1 MDYIVIS
8 IVTLLGAGLTLFSGF
23 GLGTLLL
30 PVFGL
35 FFPIDIAIGL
45 TAIVHFSNNL
55 IKLGFFYKHLNWRV
69 ILRFGIP
76 SVIAAFLGAYLLTT
90 LTDLKPVLK
99 YTVFEKDFYITPIK
113 LTISVLLIVFSLIEL
128 LPKLSDLQFDKKL
141 MPIGG
146 LLSGFF
152 GGLSGNQGA
161 LRSAFLIRAGL
172 SKEVFIGTGVVIACF
187 VDLTRLSIYS
197 RSILTHVDQSKII
210 LLVVAVIAAFIGVY
224 FGNKLVKKITIK
236 SLQVIVAIMILVFS
250 ILLGLG
256 II

>member
-1 MDYIVIS
+1 MEYIFIS

-23 GLGTLLL
+23 GLGTLLM

-35 FFPIDIAIGL
+35 FFPIDIAIAL

-55 IKLGFFYKHLNWRV
+55 IKLGFFHKHIDWK
-69 ILRFGIP
+69 IIIKFGIP
-76 SVIAAFLGAYLLTT
+76 SIVAAFIGAFLLTK
-90 LTDLKPVLK
+90 LTYLKPLIV
-99 YTVFEKDFYITPIK
+99 YTFIGKELAVTPVKITIA
-113 LTISVLLIVFSLIEL
+113 TLLIFFSLMEL
-128 LPKLSDLQFDKKL
+128 IPKLSNLQFDKRY

-161 LRSAFLIRAGL
+161 LRAAFLIRAGL
-172 SKEVFIGTGVVIACF
+172 TKEVFIGTGVVVACL
-187 VDLTRLSIYS
+187 VDITRLSIYS
-197 RSILTHVDQSKII
+197 KTIFLHIDISQIII
-210 LLVVAVIAAFIGVY
+210 LVIAVVSAFIGVY

-236 SLQVIVAIMILVFS
+236 ALQIIVAVMLLLFS
-250 ILLGLG
+250 VLLGFG

>member
-1 MDYIVIS
+1 MDYIIIS
-8 IVTLLGAGLTLFSGF
+8 IVILIAAGLTLFSGF

-55 IKLGFFYKHLNWRV
+55 IKLGFFYKHLDWKV

-76 SVIAAFLGAYLLTT
+76 SIIAAFFGAYLLTR
-90 LTDLKPVLK
+90 LTDLKPFMS
-99 YTVFEKDFYITPIK
+99 YTILDNIFFITPIK
-113 LTISVLLIVFSLIEL
+113 LTISALLIVFSLIEL
-128 LPKLSDLQFDKKL
+128 LPKLSDLQFAKKY

-197 RSILTHVDQSKII
+197 QSILTHVDKSKII
-210 LLVVAVIAAFIGVY
+210 LLIVAVFSAFIGVY
-224 FGNKLVKKITIK
+224 FGNKLVKKMTIK

>member
-1 MDYIVIS
+1 MDYFFIS
-8 IVTLLGAGLTLFSGF
+8 IVTLVGAGLTLFSGF

-55 IKLGFFYKHLNWRV
+55 IKLGFFYKHLDWKV

-76 SVIAAFLGAYLLTT
+76 SIIAAFFGAYLLTT
-90 LTDLKPVLK
+90 LTDLKPVLR
-99 YTVFEKDFYITPIK
+99 YTILEKDFLITPIK
-113 LTISVLLIVFSLIEL
+113 LTISLLLIVFSLIEL
-128 LPKLSDLQFDKKL
+128 LPKLSDLQFDKKY

-172 SKEVFIGTGVVIACF
+172 SKEIC
-187 VDLTRLSIYS
+187 R
-197 RSILTHVDQSKII
+197 RRWWRPRR
-210 LLVVAVIAAFIGVY
+210 
-224 FGNKLVKKITIK
+224 
-236 SLQVIVAIMILVFS
+236 
-250 ILLGLG
+250 
-256 II
+256 

>member
-1 MDYIVIS
+1 MEYLIICIVSLI
-8 IVTLLGAGLTLFSGF
+8 GAGLTLFSGF

-35 FFPIDIAIGL
+35 FFSIDIAIGL

-55 IKLGFFYKHLNWRV
+55 IKLGFFYKHIDWKV

-76 SVIAAFLGAYLLTT
+76 SIIAAFFGAFLLTT
-90 LTDLKPVLK
+90 LTDLKPILSYVI
-99 YTVFEKDFYITPIK
+99 FEKEFVITPIK
-113 LTISVLLIVFSLIEL
+113 LTISLLLIVFSLIEL
-128 LPKLSDLQFDKKL
+128 LPKLSDLQFDKKY

-172 SKEVFIGTGVVIACF
+172 SKEIFIGTGVVIACF

-197 RSILTHVDQSKII
+197 RSILTHVDNSKIV
-210 LLVVAVIAAFIGVY
+210 LLIVSIISAFIGVY

-250 ILLGLG
+250 ILLGFG